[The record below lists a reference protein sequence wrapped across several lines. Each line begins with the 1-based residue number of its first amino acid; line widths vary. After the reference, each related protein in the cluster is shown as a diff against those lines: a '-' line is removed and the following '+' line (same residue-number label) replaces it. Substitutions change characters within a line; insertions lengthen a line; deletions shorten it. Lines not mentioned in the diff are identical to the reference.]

1 MIICGTNCCIWWW
14 SIYIFEIQAD
24 LFASLER
31 IQRAFGQVKYKKTN
45 KNVSRYFKE
54 APNNIFIVKFRNF
67 TTRIKVLEFKEKLRF
82 LKKIYTNHS
91 SYGTFW
97 RGVIFSWGGEI
108 FQPVKMLVFAMII
121 MFLTFLGL
129 G

>member
-1 MIICGTNCCIWWW
+1 MIICGTNCCILWW

-24 LFASLER
+24 IFASLER
-31 IQRAFGQVKYKKTN
+31 IQLAFGQVKYKKTN

-67 TTRIKVLEFKEKLRF
+67 TARIKVLEFKEKLRI

-97 RGVIFSWGGEI
+97 RGVIFSWRG
-108 FQPVKMLVFAMII
+108 VKFFDL
-121 MFLTFLGL
+121 
-129 G
+129 